1 MPTDYDR
8 LPDDVSSASFELSKG
23 TDLRFADNGESWG
36 GDLGADEIEPG
47 ALGVELASSEPFEPL
62 EFGSVRFTPTGLD
75 LSGVESAVPGTVDER
90 FDPGDLD
97 GWDIVD
103 DTGAELPDRHA
114 AHLELADQR
123 KDHVAE
129 LVDQELAVERLLA
142 VHLDADQIA
151 WPQRHLLR
159 RLRSGPGRV
168 LLLRRGGGGE
178 EPGRRREAADE
189 QQSTE
194 HGHGWYIRGR
204 SKRSV

>member
-103 DTGAELPDRHA
+103 DTGAELPDIAPLGGEDGEGFRSA
-114 AHLELADQR
+114 AAEGGVALDTPSGVRTEPTLSEGLGDLVADEAPSGGR
-123 KDHVAE
+123 TVTSE
-129 LVDQELAVERLLA
+129 SVRE
-142 VHLDADQIA
+142 
-151 WPQRHLLR
+151 PN
-159 RLRSGPGRV
+159 GPGFG
-168 LLLRRGGGGE
+168 LYTGRGTQLDVG
-178 EPGRRREAADE
+178 
-189 QQSTE
+189 T
-194 HGHGWYIRGR
+194 
-204 SKRSV
+204 

>member
-103 DTGAELPDRHA
+103 DTGAELPDIAPLGGEDGEDFRSA
-114 AHLELADQR
+114 AEGG
-123 KDHVAE
+123 VALDTLSGVRTE
-129 LVDQELAVERLLA
+129 PALSERLGGL
-142 VHLDADQIA
+142 VADEA
-151 WPQRHLLR
+151 PSGGRTVTSESVR
-159 RLRSGPGRV
+159 EPNGPGFG
-168 LLLRRGGGGE
+168 LYTGRGTQLDVG
-178 EPGRRREAADE
+178 
-189 QQSTE
+189 T
-194 HGHGWYIRGR
+194 
-204 SKRSV
+204 